1 MVHSSRTVAPA
12 QRTSFRLNAA
22 RPCTIVAPHRQP
34 RDAMMPRTLKTLA
47 SLCWVLGLALVT
59 TAHGAAPGDA
69 SKRVYKWTDEK
80 GAVHYGDRV
89 PPQYA
94 DQEKTVLNG
103 QGVSV
108 GTIAGRRT
116 PEQLAAESARRAA
129 EARAQDDAVQSRQRD
144 ANLRATY
151 LTVEEIEALR
161 DRRAEI
167 LDAQA
172 RVTSQY
178 LEQLRSHQRQIEQ
191 DAQRFRPYS
200 KSPTAPQLPER
211 MAEDLVRTTSD
222 ISTQQRNLEVKR
234 RELDKLRAKFASD
247 IARFKEL
254 NRIETDYQRADGNAP
269 R

>member
-1 MVHSSRTVAPA
+1 MKPR
-12 QRTSFRLNAA
+12 AA
-22 RPCTIVAPHRQP
+22 RW
-34 RDAMMPRTLKTLA
+34 LA
-47 SLCWVLGLALVT
+47 AAAAILAL
-59 TAHGAAPGDA
+59 AALPAGYA
-69 SKRVYKWTDEK
+69 AAAGSNANSKPVYKWTDEK
-80 GAVHYGDRV
+80 GVVHYGDAI

-94 DQEKTVLNG
+94 DQEKTVLNA

-116 PEQLAAESARRAA
+116 PEQIAA
-129 EARAQDDAVQSRQRD
+129 EAAKHAAETRAQEDAISSRQRD
-144 ANLRATY
+144 TNLRATY

-178 LEQLRSHQRQIEQ
+178 LEQLRSHQRQVEQ

-200 KSPTAPQLPER
+200 SSPKAGPLPER
-211 MAEDLVRTTSD
+211 LAEDLVRTTTD
-222 ISTQQRNLEVKR
+222 IATQQRNLEVKR
-234 RELDKLRAKFASD
+234 RELDKLRAQFASD

-254 NRIETDYQRADGNAP
+254 KKIESDYVRSGGGPAP
-269 R
+269 H